1 MFKWILKKIRKD
13 NKGFTLVEL
22 VVVIAILGILA
33 AIAVPRLGKS
43 RTSAAVTA
51 HNANVRTLESAA
63 NMYIADKGKPEGTE
77 NNKTGTIAKDD
88 LKEYLQEWPEIPKGL
103 IGLDVVYDKKG
114 DNEELVTGTIAAGTE
129 YTVTVD
135 TEGTITVTPGKIKEV
150 KAKTD

>member
-63 NMYIADKGKPEGTE
+63 NMYIADKGLPYEGKFDQE
-77 NNKTGTIAKDD
+77 E
-88 LKEYLQEWPEIPKGL
+88 LKEYVQEWPEVPKGL
-103 IGLDVVYDKKG
+103 
-114 DNEELVTGTIAAGTE
+114 DNEKDDKGNFVKGTYEVSISKDGE
-129 YTVTVD
+129 I
-135 TEGTITVTPGKIKEV
+135 EVTPGKISTGETGGG
-150 KAKTD
+150 TDN